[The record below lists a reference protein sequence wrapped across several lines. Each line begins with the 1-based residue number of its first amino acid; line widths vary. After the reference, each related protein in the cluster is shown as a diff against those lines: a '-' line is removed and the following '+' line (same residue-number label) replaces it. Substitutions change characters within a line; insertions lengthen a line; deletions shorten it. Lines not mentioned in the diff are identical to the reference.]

1 MRIIDKAKEEGRNV
15 LSEYESKLLLKEYS
29 IPVTKEILIRSKDE
43 LRDAIK
49 EIGFPLVI
57 KGCSP
62 EITHKTEEKLVFTNI
77 RGEDEANWVFD
88 QVYEKIKGLKDS
100 AVLVQE
106 MIDGK
111 RELMIGMIR
120 DPQFGPSVIFGLGG
134 IFTEILNDFSFRVA
148 PLTKQEAKE
157 MITEIR
163 ANKILS
169 SIRGMPPVNIEM
181 LSEMIVKLG
190 EIGCDIE
197 AIKEMDINP
206 LIISG
211 SMPIVVDA
219 LIVLE

>member
-1 MRIIDKAKEEGRNV
+1 MKIIDKAKEEGRNV

-62 EITHKTEEKLVFTNI
+62 EITHKTEMGIVFTNI
-77 RGEDEANWVFD
+77 RSEDEANRAFD

>member
-1 MRIIDKAKEEGRNV
+1 
-15 LSEYESKLLLKEYS
+15 
-29 IPVTKEILIRSKDE
+29 
-43 LRDAIK
+43 
-49 EIGFPLVI
+49 
-57 KGCSP
+57 
-62 EITHKTEEKLVFTNI
+62 
-77 RGEDEANWVFD
+77 
-88 QVYEKIKGLKDS
+88 
-100 AVLVQE
+100 

-169 SIRGMPPVNIEM
+169 SIRGMPPVDIEM
-181 LSEMIVKLG
+181 LSEMIVKVG